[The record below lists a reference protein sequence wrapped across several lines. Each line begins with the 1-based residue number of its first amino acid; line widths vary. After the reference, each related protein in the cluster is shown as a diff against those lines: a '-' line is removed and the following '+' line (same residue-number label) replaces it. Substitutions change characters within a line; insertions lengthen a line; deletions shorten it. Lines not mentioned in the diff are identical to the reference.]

1 MTWICSEIRREKE
14 AMEHTG
20 NMLKVIYSAS
30 YMFIIK
36 SLHYELSRV
45 QKEGGGVSIS
55 KKECQFDE

>member
-1 MTWICSEIRREKE
+1 
-14 AMEHTG
+14 MEHTG

-45 QKEGGGVSIS
+45 QKEGGGGVSIS